1 MGTLTS
7 CSFSTVNLKL
17 CSDLGKDFRD
27 RTQLKKWKKQSSL
40 CFLCKGGISKREVFN
55 FSKIRCFSA
64 NNNNNNHDSEKDVV
78 DNGSDSENGDQFSN
92 VKAASSEEKEERI
105 SNEFGSDKA
114 QASVSSRP
122 PTISPVGP
130 AYNNFQVDSFKL
142 MELLGP
148 EKVDPAD
155 VKLIKDKLFGYST
168 FWVTKEESFG
178 DLGEGILFL
187 GNLRGTREDV
197 FAKLLSRLAEA
208 TGDKYN
214 LFMVEEPNSEAPD
227 PRGGPRVSFGLLR
240 KEVSE
245 PGPTTLWQYVIA
257 LLLFLLTTG
266 SSVELGIA
274 SQINRL
280 PPEVVKYFTDPNAV
294 EPPDMELLLPF
305 VDSALPLAYGV
316 LGDSFVS

>member
-1 MGTLTS
+1 
-7 CSFSTVNLKL
+7 
-17 CSDLGKDFRD
+17 
-27 RTQLKKWKKQSSL
+27 
-40 CFLCKGGISKREVFN
+40 
-55 FSKIRCFSA
+55 
-64 NNNNNNHDSEKDVV
+64 
-78 DNGSDSENGDQFSN
+78 
-92 VKAASSEEKEERI
+92 
-105 SNEFGSDKA
+105 
-114 QASVSSRP
+114 
-122 PTISPVGP
+122 
-130 AYNNFQVDSFKL
+130 

-187 GNLRGTREDV
+187 GNLRGNREDV

-274 SQINRL
+274 SQ
-280 PPEVVKYFTDPNAV
+280 VSYFLEYFQNNGFN
-294 EPPDMELLLPF
+294 L
-305 VDSALPLAYGV
+305 
-316 LGDSFVS
+316 